1 MANEDDKFR
10 LITRSD
16 FDGIV
21 CATLFKELDVIDQ
34 IKFVHPK
41 DVQDGKVLLGKNDI
55 TANLPFDRRV
65 QRAFDHHSSEAIRV
79 GRSPGNYV
87 NVPGSPSAARVVYDY
102 YGGQSAFPNINQELM
117 KAVDEADS
125 AQFTMDQVLNP
136 SGWSLLNFLMDA
148 RTGLGRFK
156 SFRISNYQLML
167 YLVDCFRSLSIEQIM
182 EQPDIKERIEFYESQ
197 KDKFVEQLRRCTTVH
212 KNLLVV
218 DLRAEET
225 IYTGNR
231 FIVYALYPETNISI
245 TALWGLQRT
254 NTVFAIG
261 KSIFN
266 RSSATNIGALA
277 LNYGGGGHE
286 AAGTCQVSNE
296 DSAWVLEELIEQITK
311 DG

>member
-1 MANEDDKFR
+1 MTDDDKFR

-21 CATLFKELDVIDQ
+21 CAALFKELDVIDQ

-41 DVQDGKVLLGKNDI
+41 DVQDGKILLGKNDI
-55 TANLPFDRRV
+55 TANLPYDRRV
-65 QRAFDHHSSEAIRV
+65 QRAFDHHSSEAIRI
-79 GRSPGNYV
+79 GQSPGNYV
-87 NVPGSPSAARVVYDY
+87 NVPTAPSAARVIYDY
-102 YGGQSAFPNINQELM
+102 YGGESAFPNVSQELM
-117 KAVDEADS
+117 AAVDQADS
-125 AQFTMDQVLNP
+125 AKFTMDEVLNP
-136 SGWSLLNFLMDA
+136 TRWSLLNFLMDS

-167 YLVDCFRSLSIEQIM
+167 HLVDCIRALSIDEILK
-182 EQPDIKERIEFYESQ
+182 QPDIKERIEFYESQ
-197 KDKFVEQLRRCTTVH
+197 KDKFVEQLRRCSTVH
-212 KNLLVV
+212 KNLLVL
-218 DLRAEET
+218 DLRNEET

-245 TALWGLQRT
+245 TVLWGLQRT

-286 AAGTCQVSNE
+286 AAGTCQVINE
-296 DSAWVLEELIEQITK
+296 DSAWVLEELIEKITK

>member
-1 MANEDDKFR
+1 MTDDDKFR

-21 CATLFKELDVIDQ
+21 CAALFKELDVIDQ

-41 DVQDGKVLLGKNDI
+41 DVQDGKILLGKNDI
-55 TANLPFDRRV
+55 TANLP
-65 QRAFDHHSSEAIRV
+65 
-79 GRSPGNYV
+79 
-87 NVPGSPSAARVVYDY
+87 YDY
-102 YGGQSAFPNINQELM
+102 YGGENAFPNVSQELM
-117 KAVDEADS
+117 AAVDQADS
-125 AQFTMDQVLNP
+125 AKFTMDEVLNP
-136 SGWSLLNFLMDA
+136 TRWSLLNFLMDS

-167 YLVDCFRSLSIEQIM
+167 HLVDCFRSLSIDQILK
-182 EQPDIKERIEFYESQ
+182 QPDIKERIEFYESQ
-197 KDKFVEQLRRCTTVH
+197 KDKFVEQLRRCTTIH
-212 KNLLVV
+212 KNLLVL
-218 DLRAEET
+218 DLRGEES

-231 FIVYALYPETNISI
+231 FIIYALYPETNISI
-245 TALWGLQRT
+245 SVLWGLQRT

-286 AAGTCQVSNE
+286 AAGTCQVLND
-296 DSAWVLEELIEQITK
+296 DSEWVLEELIEKITK